1 MRRSVASILSLLIIA
16 VTLLSIYLND
26 ELQNLNGSIVLGEK
40 NNILDAIL
48 FAGYIVL
55 ALYYLGSFLQIRNE
69 YYQLYFSIYFFIQAL
84 YFATLNEQLFLL
96 SFQNFNSISIKSM
109 QIALIHLSVVF
120 FLLYVD
126 SFFQKY
132 ANRKIVMRLVGW
144 LVLHVLLFGIP
155 SVFEFMMNNFPM
167 ENYRIIVILM
177 LGMCNVYIVHVLL
190 KAFWDKNAW
199 SEYLLVIVTTFI
211 CHRILIG
218 LHFLIALEIGYVQI
232 LLFIIMTMGLSLLMG
247 RRFRS
252 SHLQVEQLSNDLLL
266 YDHLKDEFLER
277 TSHRLQAPLQTVLN
291 LSQSLMEGTEGPLRL
306 KQQETVTRIQ
316 LAGKRLSVIAED
328 LLSVSTMQQEN
339 TSSQPT
345 SVRLMSVDEMLE
357 EMSFLLPPFYPVA
370 IRNEIARELP
380 PVYVDPQSL
389 KQIVFNL
396 MDNAIKYTRQGTIT
410 VTAKVREDQMQVSIE
425 DTGMGIEK
433 EYEELIFTS
442 FFQINDE
449 LNTEGLG
456 IGLTIAKQLIEL
468 SGGAIWV
475 QSEFGKGSCFTF
487 TLPLAVLHESER
499 NDEME
504 PEIRKE
510 HNGDIVKLELPQ
522 RVAGQRK
529 LTIGIVDDDHATI
542 QLLVDLL
549 SQLQFTV
556 IAVDNGQ
563 QALDM
568 MKKNHLDLLIIDLVM
583 PKMSGY
589 EVCEL
594 IRQEYSLVELPILLL
609 TAGTR
614 SVDAV
619 TTMTVGANDFLR
631 KPIHAEEL
639 KAKVESLCSMKQ
651 AAQTAVHNELSF
663 FYAQIAPHF
672 LYNTLNTIIAMTYKD
687 AEKTRE
693 ALQHLAT
700 YFRGKLDFYKNNTMI
715 SLKQEM
721 ELVAAYV
728 AIEQMRYGD
737 RLTVHYD
744 IDERIQT
751 ELPAMTI
758 QPLVENAIQHGI
770 SKKRGGGTLS
780 ISIRK
785 DDVGVIIVIRDDGV
799 GIKEEQKEAL
809 LNGDGIGF
817 VNAFNKLKLLK
828 NAEFKLESQ
837 EGKGTKITIILPE
850 VMYNEGDIS
859 R

>member
-1 MRRSVASILSLLIIA
+1 M
-16 VTLLSIYLND
+16 
-26 ELQNLNGSIVLGEK
+26 
-40 NNILDAIL
+40 DAIL

-96 SFQNFNSISIKSM
+96 SFQNFNSLSIKSM
-109 QIALIHLSVVF
+109 QVALIHLSVVF
-120 FLLYVD
+120 FLLYIN

-132 ANRKIVMRLVGW
+132 ANRKIVMRLVSL

-155 SVFEFMMNNFPM
+155 KVFEFMMNHFPM

-190 KAFWDKNAW
+190 KAFWDKTAW

-211 CHRILIG
+211 CHRVLIG
-218 LHFLIALEIGYVQI
+218 LHFLVALEIGYVHV

-247 RRFRS
+247 RRFQS
-252 SHLQVEQLSNDLLL
+252 NHLQVEQLSNDLLL
-266 YDHLKDEFLER
+266 YHHLRDEFLKR
-277 TSHRLQAPLQTVLN
+277 TSQRLQAPLQTVLN

-316 LAGKRLSVIAED
+316 QAGKRLSVIAKD
-328 LLSVSTMQQEN
+328 LLSVSTMQQED

-345 SVRLMSVDEMLE
+345 SVQLTVVDEMLE
-357 EMSFLLPPFYPVA
+357 EMSFLLPPFYPVT
-370 IRNEIARELP
+370 IQNEIARDLP

-396 MDNAIKYTRQGTIT
+396 MDNAIKYTKQGTIL
-410 VTAKVREDQMQVSIE
+410 VTARVREDQMQISIE
-425 DTGMGIEK
+425 DTGIGIEK
-433 EYEELIFTS
+433 KYKELIFTS

-449 LNTEGLG
+449 QNTEGLG

-468 SGGAIWV
+468 FGGSIWV
-475 QSEFGKGSCFTF
+475 QSELGKGTCFTF
-487 TLPLAVLHESER
+487 TLPLAGPHEYER

-504 PEIRKE
+504 PEIRNKPSK
-510 HNGDIVKLELPQ
+510 NVAKLKLPQ
-522 RVAGQRK
+522 RVVGQRNN
-529 LTIGIVDDDHATI
+529 TIGIVDDDHATI

-549 SQLQFTV
+549 GDLQYTV

-568 MKKNHLDLLIIDLVM
+568 IKKNHIDLLIIDLVM

-609 TAGTR
+609 TAGAP

-631 KPIHAEEL
+631 KPVQPEEL
-639 KAKVESLCSMKQ
+639 KAKVESLCAMKQ
-651 AAQTAVHNELSF
+651 AAQIAVHNELSY

-672 LYNTLNTIIAMTYKD
+672 LYNTLNTIIGMTYKD

-693 ALQHLAT
+693 ALQYLAT
-700 YFRGKLDFYKNNTMI
+700 YFRGKLDFYKQNSMI

-721 ELVAAYV
+721 ELVTAYV

-744 IDERIQT
+744 IDECIQT
-751 ELPAMTI
+751 TLPAMTI

-770 SKKRGGGTLS
+770 SKKREGGTLS
-780 ISIRK
+780 ISIHK
-785 DDVGVIIVIRDDGV
+785 GAEGIILVIQDDGI

-809 LNGDGIGF
+809 LSGDGIGF

-828 NAEFKLESQ
+828 NAQFKLESH
-837 EGKGTKITIILPE
+837 EGQGTKITIILPE
-850 VMYNEGDIS
+850 VMDNESDTS